1 MTKRR
6 HEEFVEECALERRAL
21 ARSGKE
27 DILKRGSSAF
37 VYRVRKVVGLSL
49 ARCCTE

>member
-6 HEEFVEECALERRAL
+6 HEESVEERTLGWGAL
-21 ARSGKE
+21 ARSGKGN
-27 DILKRGSSAF
+27 IPKRGSSAF

>member
-1 MTKRR
+1 MTRRR
-6 HEEFVEECALERRAL
+6 HEESVEERVLGKGAV

-27 DILKRGSSAF
+27 DIPKRGLSAF